1 VDPSSHSFGDSGRR
15 VRACVDHGRDVLA
28 QPPGEL
34 GLFVDVPG
42 LPAGPGLNTPS
53 AQVIGAVEHEVVNL
67 SDPRAAGQIFE
78 VLRDERPEQ
87 QGRQP
92 VLGDAVRDVQPRVAK
107 RRPVDLAVSGGPAE
121 RVDEPV
127 DIEDSALGSTPPQ
140 AGQRAIPPLG
150 VMRCGSSH
158 AWQ

>member
-1 VDPSSHSFGDSGRR
+1 
-15 VRACVDHGRDVLA
+15 
-28 QPPGEL
+28 
-34 GLFVDVPG
+34 VPG
-42 LPAGPGLNTPS
+42 SPAGPGLNAPS
-53 AQVIGAVEHEVVNL
+53 AQVIGAVEHEIVNL
-67 SDPRAAGQIFE
+67 PDPRAAWQIFE